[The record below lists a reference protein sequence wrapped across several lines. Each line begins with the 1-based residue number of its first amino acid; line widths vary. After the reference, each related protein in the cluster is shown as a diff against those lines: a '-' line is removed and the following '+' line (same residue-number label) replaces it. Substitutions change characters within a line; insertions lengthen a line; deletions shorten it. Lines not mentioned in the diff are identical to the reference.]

1 MNVRIKPGKLQG
13 DVIIPPSK
21 SLSHRAII
29 AACLANG
36 KSIISNIQFSKDIKA
51 TIEGMKALGANI
63 KCYDNYLE
71 IEGSPV
77 KRINNIIDANESGST
92 LRFLIPIALISDK
105 KITFKGHNRLV
116 KRPLDIYYELF
127 DKYNIKYSHP
137 SDSYLPLEIEGKLK
151 SDIYEVRGDV
161 SSQFIT
167 GLLYTLPLLDGDS
180 KIVITTKLESKGYI
194 DLTIDMLNRFGI
206 NIDFNEKEI
215 IIKGNQTYKATNYTV
230 EGDFSQSA
238 FFLLANMLGNN
249 IKLKGMNLN
258 SYQGDKKI
266 LEDIEQFGGKIICE
280 DDNTIYAKPVNLKGA
295 NISFAQSPD
304 LGPALTVLGSI
315 IEGEHSHFY
324 DASRLRIKECDRISS
339 IRLELERLGAKI
351 EEFEEGMDIYG
362 TKLHGGVVSSCNDH
376 RLAMA
381 FSMISTIV
389 DDDIV
394 IEGAEAVSKSYPDFY
409 DVLKSL
415 GGNISYE

>member
-1 MNVRIKPGKLQG
+1 MNVRIKPSKLQG
-13 DVIIPPSK
+13 EVIIPPSK
-21 SLSHRAII
+21 SLAHRAII
-29 AACLANG
+29 AASLAKG

-51 TIEGMKALGANI
+51 TIEGMKSLGANI

-71 IEGSPV
+71 IEGSDV

-92 LRFLIPIALISDK
+92 LRFLIPIALISEK
-105 KITFKGHNRLV
+105 KITFTGHNRLV

-127 DKYNIKYSHP
+127 DKFNIKYSHP
-137 SDSYLPLEIEGKLK
+137 SDSYLPLEIEGKLQ
-151 SDIYEVRGDV
+151 SGIYEVRGDV

-167 GLLYTLPLLDGDS
+167 GLLYTLPLLNGDS

-206 NIDFNEKEI
+206 NIKFNENEI
-215 IIKGNQTYKATNYTV
+215 LIKGNQAYKSTNYTV

-238 FFLLANMLGNN
+238 FFLLGNMLGND

-266 LEDIEQFGGKIICE
+266 LEDIKQFGGQIICD
-280 DDNTIYAKPVNLKGA
+280 DDNTIYAKPINLKGT
-295 NISFAQSPD
+295 NINFSQSPD
-304 LGPALTVLGSI
+304 LGPALTVLASTL
-315 IEGEHSHFY
+315 EGEHSNFY
-324 DASRLRIKECDRISS
+324 DASRLRIKECDRITSV
-339 IRLELERLGAKI
+339 RLELEKLGAKI
-351 EEFEEGMDIYG
+351 DEFEEGMDIYG

-381 FSMISTIV
+381 FSMISTII
-389 DDDIV
+389 DEDIV
-394 IEGAEAVSKSYPDFY
+394 IEGAEAVSKSYPDFF

>member
-151 SDIYEVRGDV
+151 SGIYEVRGDV

-280 DDNTIYAKPVNLKGA
+280 DDNTIYVKPVNLKGA